1 MYYKDILSKYYKYS
15 ILKGLINMANLEV
28 IITIILY
35 NFLLIA
41 IGFWA
46 KKRTSN
52 QDDFYIGSRGL
63 GPWVTAL
70 SASASSSSAWSLL
83 GVSGAAYVWGLS
95 AIWLLIGVL
104 VGYVVSWT
112 WVAPRLMEISQ
123 KTGAVTLPEL
133 LFGDF
138 NEKDKIILLRL
149 TTIIITCSLI
159 VYIAAQFQGA
169 GTAFSSI
176 LGISQEWSIIIGAL
190 VILIYTFIGGF
201 WAVSLTDSIQAIV
214 MLIVALF
221 LPLFLLVFIGGFD
234 DLIFSVKAIGTAAEG
249 SLTGVHTGL
258 MGLGFIIGTVSIG
271 FGYPGQPFV
280 VNRFM
285 AARDI
290 TVIRRGRIIA
300 IAWATVIFGG
310 MILLGLCAKVM
321 YSTVSD
327 PESVLFFV
335 SQRIFGPVFAGIITA
350 AVLSAIMSTADSQLL
365 AVASSVDRDWKGGR
379 GTNIS
384 SARIAI
390 ILVVI
395 FAVILSLYAP
405 ETIFTRVVFA
415 WTALGAALVPM
426 VFSKVL
432 DWKVSSLAAGLSIL
446 TGFLMTVI
454 FHQLPNTP
462 GDIMERVLPMLLGF
476 IILGCSRKSWF

>member
-1 MYYKDILSKYYKYS
+1 M
-15 ILKGLINMANLEV
+15 INQGVL
-28 IITIILY
+28 ITIIVY

-52 QDDFYIGSRGL
+52 QDDFYLGGRGL
-63 GPWVTAL
+63 GPFVAAL

-95 AIWLLIGVL
+95 AIWLLPGVL
-104 VGYVVSWT
+104 IGYFVSWT
-112 WVAPRLMEISQ
+112 WVAPRLMEISRQ
-123 KTGAVTLPEL
+123 TGAVTLPEL
-133 LFGDF
+133 LFGGFD
-138 NEKDKIILLRL
+138 EKEKIILLRL

-159 VYIAAQFQGA
+159 VYVAAQFQGA
-169 GTAFSSI
+169 GTAFSSV
-176 LGISQEWSIIIGAL
+176 LGISQELSIIIGAT

-201 WAVSLTDSIQAIV
+201 WAASLTDTIQAIL
-214 MLIVALF
+214 MFIVALF
-221 LPLFLLVFIGGFD
+221 LPLFLLIFIGGFD
-234 DLIFSVKAIGTAAEG
+234 DLIFSVKAIGTEAEG

-258 MGLGFIIGTVSIG
+258 MGLGFIIGTISIG

-290 TVIRRGRIIA
+290 KAIRRGRIIA
-300 IAWATVIFGG
+300 IGWATVIFGG

-321 YSTVSD
+321 YSTVPD
-327 PESVLFFV
+327 PESVLFFI
-335 SQRIFGPVFAGIITA
+335 SQRLFGPVFAGIITA

-379 GTNIS
+379 GTNIN
-384 SARIAI
+384 SARVAI
-390 ILVVI
+390 FLVVI
-395 FAVILSLYAP
+395 FAIILSLYAP

-415 WTALGAALVPM
+415 WTALGAAFVPM

-432 DWKVSSLAAGLSIL
+432 SWKVSSTAAGLSIV

-454 FHQLPNTP
+454 LHQLPDTP
-462 GDIMERVLPMLLGF
+462 GDILERVLPMLLGF
-476 IILGCSRKSWF
+476 IILSCSRRSLF

>member
-1 MYYKDILSKYYKYS
+1 M
-15 ILKGLINMANLEV
+15 INQGVL
-28 IITIILY
+28 ITIIVY

-52 QDDFYIGSRGL
+52 QDDFYLGGRGL
-63 GPWVTAL
+63 GPFVAAL

-95 AIWLLIGVL
+95 AIWLLPGVL
-104 VGYVVSWT
+104 IGYFVSWT
-112 WVAPRLMEISQ
+112 WVAPRLMEISRQ
-123 KTGAVTLPEL
+123 TGAVTLPEL
-133 LFGDF
+133 LFGGFD
-138 NEKDKIILLRL
+138 EKEKIILLRL

-159 VYIAAQFQGA
+159 VYVAAQFQGA
-169 GTAFSSI
+169 GTAFSSV
-176 LGISQEWSIIIGAL
+176 LGISQELSIIIGAT

-201 WAVSLTDSIQAIV
+201 WAASLTDTIQAIL
-214 MLIVALF
+214 MFIVALF
-221 LPLFLLVFIGGFD
+221 LPLFLLIFIGGFD
-234 DLIFSVKAIGTAAEG
+234 DLIFSVKAIGTEAEG

-258 MGLGFIIGTVSIG
+258 MGLGFIIGTISIG

-290 TVIRRGRIIA
+290 KAIRRGRIIA
-300 IAWATVIFGG
+300 IGWATVIFGG

-321 YSTVSD
+321 YSTVPD
-327 PESVLFFV
+327 PESVLFFI
-335 SQRIFGPVFAGIITA
+335 SQRLFGPVFAGIITA

-365 AVASSVDRDWKGGR
+365 AVASSVDRDWKGGK

-384 SARIAI
+384 SARVAI
-390 ILVVI
+390 FLVVI
-395 FAVILSLYAP
+395 IAVTLSLYAP

-415 WTALGAALVPM
+415 WTALGAAFVPM

-432 DWKVSSLAAGLSIL
+432 SWKVSSTAAGL
-446 TGFLMTVI
+446 
-454 FHQLPNTP
+454 
-462 GDIMERVLPMLLGF
+462 D
-476 IILGCSRKSWF
+476 RKSVV

>member
-1 MYYKDILSKYYKYS
+1 
-15 ILKGLINMANLEV
+15 MANKEV
-28 IITIILY
+28 LITIILY
-35 NFLLIA
+35 NLLLIA

-46 KKRTSN
+46 KKRTNN
-52 QDDFYIGSRGL
+52 QDDFYLGGRSL
-63 GPWVTAL
+63 GPFVAAL

-95 AIWLLIGVL
+95 AVWLLPGVL

-123 KTGAVTLPEL
+123 QTGAVTLPEL

-138 NEKDKIILLRL
+138 NEREKTILLRL
-149 TTIIITCSLI
+149 ATIIITCSLI

-169 GTAFSSI
+169 GTAFSSV

-201 WAVSLTDSIQAIV
+201 WAVSLTDSIQAIL
-214 MLIVALF
+214 MLVVALF
-221 LPLFLLVFIGGFD
+221 LPLVFMLVLIGGFGD
-234 DLIFSVKAIGTAAEG
+234 VILSLKAIGTEAEV

-258 MGLGFIIGTVSIG
+258 MGLGFIIGTISIG

-290 TVIRRGRIIA
+290 TAIRRGRIIA
-300 IAWATVIFGG
+300 IGWATVIFGG
-310 MILLGLCAKVM
+310 MILLGLCAKVV

-335 SQRIFGPVFAGIITA
+335 SQRLFGPVFTGIITA

-390 ILVVI
+390 LLVVI
-395 FAVILSLYAP
+395 CAAILSLYAP
-405 ETIFTRVVFA
+405 ETIFIRVVYA
-415 WTALGAALVPM
+415 WTALGASLVPM

-432 DWKVSSLAAGLSIL
+432 SWKVTSIAAGLSVA

-454 FHQLPNTP
+454 LHQLPDTP
-462 GDIMERVLPMLLGF
+462 GDILERVLPMLLGF
-476 IILGCSRKSWF
+476 IILSCSRKSWF

>member
-1 MYYKDILSKYYKYS
+1 M
-15 ILKGLINMANLEV
+15 INQGVL
-28 IITIILY
+28 ITIIVY

-52 QDDFYIGSRGL
+52 QDDFYLGGRGL
-63 GPWVTAL
+63 GPFVAAL

-95 AIWLLIGVL
+95 AIWLLPGVL
-104 VGYVVSWT
+104 IGYFVSWT

-123 KTGAVTLPEL
+123 QTGAVTLPEL
-133 LFGDF
+133 LFGGFD
-138 NEKDKIILLRL
+138 EKEKIILLRL

-159 VYIAAQFQGA
+159 VYVAAQFQGV
-169 GTAFSSI
+169 GTAFSSV
-176 LGISQEWSIIIGAL
+176 LGISQELSIIIGAT

-201 WAVSLTDSIQAIV
+201 WAASLTDTIQAIL
-214 MLIVALF
+214 MFIVALL
-221 LPLFLLVFIGGFD
+221 LPTFLLVFIGGFD
-234 DLIFSVKAIGTAAEG
+234 DLIFSVKAIGTEAEG

-258 MGLGFIIGTVSIG
+258 MGLGFIIGTISIG

-290 TVIRRGRIIA
+290 KAIRRGRIIA
-300 IAWATVIFGG
+300 IGWATIIFGG

-321 YSTVSD
+321 YSTVPD
-327 PESVLFFV
+327 PESVLFFI
-335 SQRIFGPVFAGIITA
+335 SQRLFGPVFAGIITA

-365 AVASSVDRDWKGGR
+365 AVASSVDRDWKGGK

-384 SARIAI
+384 SARVAI
-390 ILVVI
+390 FLVVI
-395 FAVILSLYAP
+395 FAIILSLYAP

-415 WTALGAALVPM
+415 WTALGAAFVPM

-432 DWKVSSLAAGLSIL
+432 SWRVSSIAAGLSIV

-454 FHQLPNTP
+454 LHQLPDTP
-462 GDIMERVLPMLLGF
+462 GDILERVLPMLLGF
-476 IILGCSRKSWF
+476 IILSCSRRSLF

>member
-1 MYYKDILSKYYKYS
+1 
-15 ILKGLINMANLEV
+15 MANQEV
-28 IITIILY
+28 LITIIIY
-35 NFLLIA
+35 NFLLIV

-46 KKRTSN
+46 KNRTSN
-52 QDDFYIGSRGL
+52 QDDFYLGGRGL

-95 AIWLLIGVL
+95 AVWLLPGVL
-104 VGYVVSWT
+104 VGYIVTWT
-112 WVAPRLMEISQ
+112 WIAPRLMEISQ

-138 NEKDKIILLRL
+138 NEREKIILLRIS
-149 TTIIITCSLI
+149 TIIITCSLI

-169 GTAFSSI
+169 GTAFSSA
-176 LGISQEWSIIIGAL
+176 LGISQELSIIIGAL

-201 WAVSLTDSIQAIV
+201 WAVSLTDSIQAIL
-214 MLIVALF
+214 MLVVALF
-221 LPLFLLVFIGGFD
+221 LPLVFMLVMIGGFG
-234 DLIFSVKAIGTAAEG
+234 DLIFSIKAIGTVAEG
-249 SLTGVHTGL
+249 RLTGVHTGF
-258 MGLGFIIGTVSIG
+258 MGLGFIIGTISIG
-271 FGYPGQPFV
+271 FAYPGQPFV

-290 TVIRRGRIIA
+290 TAIRRGRIIA
-300 IAWATVIFGG
+300 IGWATVIFGG
-310 MILLGLCAKVM
+310 MILLGLCAKVA
-321 YSTVSD
+321 YSTVAD

-335 SQRIFGPVFAGIITA
+335 SQRLFGPVFSGIITA

-390 ILVVI
+390 LLVVI

-405 ETIFTRVVFA
+405 ETIFTRVIFA
-415 WTALGAALVPM
+415 WTALGAAFVPM
-426 VFSKVL
+426 VFAKVFS
-432 DWKVSSLAAGLSIL
+432 WKVSSIAAGLSIL
-446 TGFLMTVI
+446 TGFIMVVI
-454 FHQLPNTP
+454 LHQLPDSP
-462 GDIMERVLPMLLGF
+462 GDILERVLPMTLGF
-476 IILGCSRKSWF
+476 LILISSKQSVGMNG

>member
-1 MYYKDILSKYYKYS
+1 M
-15 ILKGLINMANLEV
+15 INQGVL
-28 IITIILY
+28 ITIIVY

-52 QDDFYIGSRGL
+52 QDDFYLGGRGL
-63 GPWVTAL
+63 GPFVAAL

-95 AIWLLIGVL
+95 AIWLLPGVL
-104 VGYVVSWT
+104 IGYFVSWT

-123 KTGAVTLPEL
+123 QTGAVTLPEL
-133 LFGDF
+133 LFGGFD
-138 NEKDKIILLRL
+138 EKEKIILLRL

-159 VYIAAQFQGA
+159 VYVAAQFQGV
-169 GTAFSSI
+169 GTAFSSV
-176 LGISQEWSIIIGAL
+176 LGISQELSIIIGAT

-201 WAVSLTDSIQAIV
+201 WAASLTDTIQAIL
-214 MLIVALF
+214 MFIVALF
-221 LPLFLLVFIGGFD
+221 LPLFLLIFIGGFD
-234 DLIFSVKAIGTAAEG
+234 DLIFSVKAIGTEAEG

-258 MGLGFIIGTVSIG
+258 MGLGFIIGTISIG

-290 TVIRRGRIIA
+290 KAIRRGRIIA
-300 IAWATVIFGG
+300 IGWATIIFGG

-321 YSTVSD
+321 YSTVPD
-327 PESVLFFV
+327 PESVLFFI
-335 SQRIFGPVFAGIITA
+335 SQRLFGPVFAGIITA

-365 AVASSVDRDWKGGR
+365 AVASSVDRDWKGGK

-384 SARIAI
+384 SARVAI
-390 ILVVI
+390 FLVVI
-395 FAVILSLYAP
+395 FAIILSLYAP

-415 WTALGAALVPM
+415 WTALGAAFVPM

-432 DWKVSSLAAGLSIL
+432 SWRVSSIAAGLSIV

-454 FHQLPNTP
+454 LHQLPDTP
-462 GDIMERVLPMLLGF
+462 GDILERVLPMLLGF
-476 IILGCSRKSWF
+476 IILSCSRRSLF

>member
-1 MYYKDILSKYYKYS
+1 
-15 ILKGLINMANLEV
+15 MANKEV
-28 IITIILY
+28 LITIIFY
-35 NFLLIA
+35 NLLLVA
-41 IGFWA
+41 IGLWA

-52 QDDFYIGSRGL
+52 QDDFYLGGRSL
-63 GPWVTAL
+63 GPFVAAL

-83 GVSGAAYVWGLS
+83 GVSGAAYAWGLS
-95 AIWLLIGVL
+95 AFWLLPGVL
-104 VGYVVSWT
+104 IGYVISWT

-138 NEKDKIILLRL
+138 NEREKMILLRL
-149 TTIIITCSLI
+149 TTIIITCSLV
-159 VYIAAQFQGA
+159 VYVAAQFQGA
-169 GTAFSSI
+169 GTAFSSA
-176 LGISQEWSIIIGAL
+176 LGIPKDISIIVGAM

-201 WAVSLTDSIQAIV
+201 WAVSLTDTIQAIL
-214 MLIVALF
+214 MLIVAFF
-221 LPLFLLVFIGGFD
+221 LPLLLLIFIGGFD
-234 DLIFSVKAIGTAAEG
+234 DLIFSVKAIGTDAEG
-249 SLTGVHTGL
+249 SLTGVNTGL
-258 MGLGFIIGTVSIG
+258 MGLGFIIGTISIG

-285 AARDI
+285 AAKDI
-290 TVIRRGRIIA
+290 KTIKRARIIA
-300 IAWATVIFGG
+300 IAWATIIFGG

-321 YSTVSD
+321 YSTVPD

-335 SQRIFGPVFAGIITA
+335 SQRLFGPVFAGIITA

-365 AVASSVDRDWKGGR
+365 AVASSVDRDWKGGI
-379 GTNIS
+379 GKGIS

-405 ETIFTRVVFA
+405 ETIFVRVVFA

-432 DWKVSSLAAGLSIL
+432 SWRVSSLAAGLSIL
-446 TGFLMTVI
+446 TGFLMTV
-454 FHQLPNTP
+454 FLHQLPDTP
-462 GDIMERVLPMLLGF
+462 GDILERMLPMLLGF
-476 IILGCSRKSWF
+476 IILNISRKKVST

>member
-1 MYYKDILSKYYKYS
+1 
-15 ILKGLINMANLEV
+15 MANQGVL
-28 IITIILY
+28 ITIIVY

-52 QDDFYIGSRGL
+52 QDDFYLGGRGL
-63 GPWVTAL
+63 GPFVAAL

-95 AIWLLIGVL
+95 AIWLLPGVL
-104 VGYVVSWT
+104 IGYFVSWT

-138 NEKDKIILLRL
+138 NEKEKIILLRL

-159 VYIAAQFQGA
+159 VYVAAQFQGA
-169 GTAFSSI
+169 GTAFSSA
-176 LGISQEWSIIIGAL
+176 LGISQELSIIIGAT
-190 VILIYTFIGGF
+190 VILTYTFIGGF
-201 WAVSLTDSIQAIV
+201 WAASLTDAIQAML
-214 MLIVALF
+214 MLIVALL
-221 LPLFLLVFIGGFD
+221 LPAFLLVFIGGFD
-234 DLIFSVKAIGTAAEG
+234 DLIFSVKAIGTEAEG

-258 MGLGFIIGTVSIG
+258 MGLGFIIGTISIG

-290 TVIRRGRIIA
+290 KAIRRGRIIA
-300 IAWATVIFGG
+300 IGWATVIFGG

-321 YSTVSD
+321 YSTVPD
-327 PESVLFFV
+327 PESVLFFI
-335 SQRIFGPVFAGIITA
+335 SQRLFGPVFAGIITA

-379 GTNIS
+379 GTNIN
-384 SARIAI
+384 SARVAI
-390 ILVVI
+390 FLVVI

-415 WTALGAALVPM
+415 WTALGAAFVPM

-432 DWKVSSLAAGLSIL
+432 SWKVSSIAAGLSIV

-454 FHQLPNTP
+454 LHQLPDTP
-462 GDIMERVLPMLLGF
+462 GDILERVLPMLLGF
-476 IILGCSRKSWF
+476 IILSCSRRSLF

>member
-1 MYYKDILSKYYKYS
+1 M
-15 ILKGLINMANLEV
+15 INQGVL
-28 IITIILY
+28 ITIIVY

-52 QDDFYIGSRGL
+52 QDDFYLGGRGL
-63 GPWVTAL
+63 GPFVAAL

-95 AIWLLIGVL
+95 AIWLLPGVL
-104 VGYVVSWT
+104 IGYFVSWT
-112 WVAPRLMEISQ
+112 WVAPRLMEISRQ
-123 KTGAVTLPEL
+123 TGAVTLPEL
-133 LFGDF
+133 LFGGFD
-138 NEKDKIILLRL
+138 EKEKIILLRL

-159 VYIAAQFQGA
+159 VYVAAQFQGA
-169 GTAFSSI
+169 GTAFSSV
-176 LGISQEWSIIIGAL
+176 LGISQELSIIIGAT

-201 WAVSLTDSIQAIV
+201 WAASLTDTIQAIL
-214 MLIVALF
+214 MFIVALF
-221 LPLFLLVFIGGFD
+221 LPLFLLIFIGGFD
-234 DLIFSVKAIGTAAEG
+234 DLIFSVKAIGTEAEG

-258 MGLGFIIGTVSIG
+258 MGLGFIIGTISIG

-290 TVIRRGRIIA
+290 KAIRRGRIIA
-300 IAWATVIFGG
+300 IGWATVIFGG

-321 YSTVSD
+321 YSTVPD
-327 PESVLFFV
+327 PESVLFFI
-335 SQRIFGPVFAGIITA
+335 SQRLFGPVFAGIITA

-379 GTNIS
+379 GTNIN
-384 SARIAI
+384 SARVAI
-390 ILVVI
+390 FLVVI
-395 FAVILSLYAP
+395 FAIILSLYAP

-415 WTALGAALVPM
+415 WTALGAAFVPM

-432 DWKVSSLAAGLSIL
+432 SWRVSSIAAGLSIV

-454 FHQLPNTP
+454 LHQLPDTP
-462 GDIMERVLPMLLGF
+462 GDILERVLPMILGF
-476 IILGCSRKSWF
+476 IILSCSRRSLF

>member
-1 MYYKDILSKYYKYS
+1 
-15 ILKGLINMANLEV
+15 MANQEV
-28 IITIILY
+28 LITIILY

-46 KKRTSN
+46 KKKTNN
-52 QDDFYIGSRGL
+52 QDDFYLGGRSL
-63 GPWVTAL
+63 GPFVAAL

-83 GVSGAAYVWGLS
+83 GVSGAAYAWGLS
-95 AIWLLIGVL
+95 AVWLLPGVL

-123 KTGAVTLPEL
+123 RTGAVTLPEL

-138 NEKDKIILLRL
+138 NQAEKIILLRL

-169 GTAFSSI
+169 GTAFSSA
-176 LGISQEWSIIIGAL
+176 LGISQEMSIIIGAL
-190 VILIYTFIGGF
+190 VILTYTFIGGF
-201 WAVSLTDSIQAIV
+201 WAVSLTDSIQAILMFV
-214 MLIVALF
+214 VALL
-221 LPLFLLVFIGGFD
+221 LPLFLLIFIGGFD
-234 DLIFSVKAIGTAAEG
+234 DLIFSLKAIGTEAEG

-258 MGLGFIIGTVSIG
+258 MGLGFIIGTIGIG

-290 TVIRRGRIIA
+290 SVIRRGRIIA
-300 IAWATVIFGG
+300 IGWATVIFGG
-310 MILLGLCAKVM
+310 MIVLGLCAKVM
-321 YSTVSD
+321 YSTVAN

-335 SQRIFGPVFAGIITA
+335 SQRLFGPVFAGIITA

-365 AVASSVDRDWKGGR
+365 VVASSVDRDWKGGR
-379 GTNIS
+379 GTNIG

-390 ILVVI
+390 ILVV
-395 FAVILSLYAP
+395 FLAVILSLYAP
-405 ETIFTRVVFA
+405 ETIFNRVVFA
-415 WTALGAALVPM
+415 WTALGASLVPM

-432 DWKVSSLAAGLSIL
+432 NWRLSAKAAGSSIL
-446 TGFLMTVI
+446 VGFLMTVV
-454 FHQLPNTP
+454 FHLLPDTP
-462 GDIMERVLPMLLGF
+462 GDFIERIIPMSLGF
-476 IILGCSRKSWF
+476 IILILSKK

>member
-1 MYYKDILSKYYKYS
+1 M
-15 ILKGLINMANLEV
+15 INQGVL
-28 IITIILY
+28 ITIIVY

-52 QDDFYIGSRGL
+52 QDDFYLGGRGL
-63 GPWVTAL
+63 GPFVAAL

-95 AIWLLIGVL
+95 AIWLLPGVL
-104 VGYVVSWT
+104 IGYFVSWT

-123 KTGAVTLPEL
+123 QTGAVTLPEL
-133 LFGDF
+133 LFGGFD
-138 NEKDKIILLRL
+138 EKEKIILLRL

-159 VYIAAQFQGA
+159 VYVAAQFQGA
-169 GTAFSSI
+169 GTAFSNV
-176 LGISQEWSIIIGAL
+176 LGISQELSIIIGAT

-201 WAVSLTDSIQAIV
+201 WAASLTDTIQAIL
-214 MLIVALF
+214 MFIVALF
-221 LPLFLLVFIGGFD
+221 LPLFLLIFIGGFD
-234 DLIFSVKAIGTAAEG
+234 DLIFSVKAIGTEAEG

-258 MGLGFIIGTVSIG
+258 MGLGFIIGTISIG

-290 TVIRRGRIIA
+290 KTIRRGRIIA
-300 IAWATVIFGG
+300 IGWATVIFGG

-321 YSTVSD
+321 YSTVPD
-327 PESVLFFV
+327 PESVLFFI
-335 SQRIFGPVFAGIITA
+335 SQRLFGPVFAGIITA

-379 GTNIS
+379 GTNIN
-384 SARIAI
+384 SARVAI
-390 ILVVI
+390 FLVVI

-415 WTALGAALVPM
+415 WTALGAAFVPM

-432 DWKVSSLAAGLSIL
+432 SWKVSSTAAGLSIV

-454 FHQLPNTP
+454 LHQLPDTP
-462 GDIMERVLPMLLGF
+462 GDILERVLPMLLGF
-476 IILGCSRKSWF
+476 IILSCSRRSLF

>member
-1 MYYKDILSKYYKYS
+1 M
-15 ILKGLINMANLEV
+15 INQGVL
-28 IITIILY
+28 ITIIVY

-52 QDDFYIGSRGL
+52 QDDFYLGGRGL
-63 GPWVTAL
+63 GPFVAAL

-95 AIWLLIGVL
+95 AIWLLPGVL
-104 VGYVVSWT
+104 IGYFVSWT

-123 KTGAVTLPEL
+123 QTGAVTLPEL
-133 LFGDF
+133 LFGGFD
-138 NEKDKIILLRL
+138 EKEKIILLRL

-159 VYIAAQFQGA
+159 VYVAAQFQGA
-169 GTAFSSI
+169 GTAFSNV
-176 LGISQEWSIIIGAL
+176 LGISQELSIIIGAT

-201 WAVSLTDSIQAIV
+201 WAASLTDTIQAIL
-214 MLIVALF
+214 MFIVALF
-221 LPLFLLVFIGGFD
+221 LPLFLLIFIGGFD
-234 DLIFSVKAIGTAAEG
+234 DLIFSVKAIGTEAEG

-258 MGLGFIIGTVSIG
+258 MGLGFIIGTISIG

-290 TVIRRGRIIA
+290 KAIRRGRIIA
-300 IAWATVIFGG
+300 IGWATIIFGG

-321 YSTVSD
+321 YSTVPD
-327 PESVLFFV
+327 PESVLFFI
-335 SQRIFGPVFAGIITA
+335 SQRLFGPVFAGIITA

-365 AVASSVDRDWKGGR
+365 AVASSVDRDWKGGK

-384 SARIAI
+384 SARVAI
-390 ILVVI
+390 FLVVI
-395 FAVILSLYAP
+395 FAIILSLYAP

-415 WTALGAALVPM
+415 WTALGAAFVPM

-432 DWKVSSLAAGLSIL
+432 SWRVSSIAAGLSIV

-454 FHQLPNTP
+454 LHQLPDTP
-462 GDIMERVLPMLLGF
+462 GDILERVLPMLLGF
-476 IILGCSRKSWF
+476 IILSCSRRSLF

>member
-1 MYYKDILSKYYKYS
+1 M
-15 ILKGLINMANLEV
+15 INQGVL
-28 IITIILY
+28 ITIIVY

-52 QDDFYIGSRGL
+52 QDDFYLGGRGL
-63 GPWVTAL
+63 GPFVAAL

-95 AIWLLIGVL
+95 AIWLLPGVL
-104 VGYVVSWT
+104 IGYFVSWT

-123 KTGAVTLPEL
+123 QTGAVTLPEL
-133 LFGDF
+133 LFGGFD
-138 NEKDKIILLRL
+138 EKEKIILLRL

-159 VYIAAQFQGA
+159 VYVAAQFQGA
-169 GTAFSSI
+169 GTAFSSV
-176 LGISQEWSIIIGAL
+176 LGISQELSIIIGAT
-190 VILIYTFIGGF
+190 VILTYTFIGGF
-201 WAVSLTDSIQAIV
+201 WAASLTDAIQAML
-214 MLIVALF
+214 MLIVALL
-221 LPLFLLVFIGGFD
+221 LPAFLLVFIGGFD
-234 DLIFSVKAIGTAAEG
+234 DLIFSVKAIGTEAEG
-249 SLTGVHTGL
+249 SLTGVYTGL
-258 MGLGFIIGTVSIG
+258 MGLGFIVGTISIG

-290 TVIRRGRIIA
+290 KAIRRGRIIA
-300 IAWATVIFGG
+300 IGWATVIFGG

-327 PESVLFFV
+327 PETVLFFI
-335 SQRIFGPVFAGIITA
+335 SQRLFGPVFAGIITA

-379 GTNIS
+379 GTNIN
-384 SARIAI
+384 SARVAI
-390 ILVVI
+390 FLVVI
-395 FAVILSLYAP
+395 FAIILSLYAP

-415 WTALGAALVPM
+415 WTALGAAFVPM

-432 DWKVSSLAAGLSIL
+432 SWRVSSIAAGLSIV

-454 FHQLPNTP
+454 LHQLPDTP
-462 GDIMERVLPMLLGF
+462 GDILERVLPMLLGF
-476 IILGCSRKSWF
+476 IILSCSRRSLF

>member
-1 MYYKDILSKYYKYS
+1 
-15 ILKGLINMANLEV
+15 MANKEV
-28 IITIILY
+28 LITIILY
-35 NFLLIA
+35 NILLIA

-52 QDDFYIGSRGL
+52 QDDFYLGGRGL
-63 GPWVTAL
+63 GPFVAAL

-95 AIWLLIGVL
+95 AVWLLPGVL
-104 VGYVVSWT
+104 VGYVVSWV

-138 NEKDKIILLRL
+138 NEKEKTILLRL
-149 TTIIITCSLI
+149 TTIIITCSLV
-159 VYIAAQFQGA
+159 VYVAAQFQGA
-169 GTAFSSI
+169 GTAFSNV
-176 LGISQEWSIIIGAL
+176 LGISQETSIIIGAL

-201 WAVSLTDSIQAIV
+201 WAVSLTDSIQAIL
-214 MLIVALF
+214 MLVVALF
-221 LPLFLLVFIGGFD
+221 LPLLLLIFIGGFD
-234 DLIFSVKAIGTAAEG
+234 DLIFSVKAIGTEAQG
-249 SLTGVHTGL
+249 SLTGEYTGL
-258 MGLGFIIGTVSIG
+258 MGLGFIIGTISIG

-290 TVIRRGRIIA
+290 STIRIGRIIA
-300 IAWATVIFGG
+300 IGWATIIFGG

-335 SQRIFGPVFAGIITA
+335 SQRMFGPIFAGVITA

-379 GTNIS
+379 GTNIN

-390 ILVVI
+390 LLVVI

-405 ETIFTRVVFA
+405 ETIFVRVVFA

-432 DWKVSSLAAGLSIL
+432 NWKVSSLAAGLSVV

-454 FHQLPNTP
+454 LHQLPNTP
-462 GDIMERVLPMLLGF
+462 GDILERVLPMTLGF
-476 IILGCSRKSWF
+476 LILISSKTKRWNEWLD

>member
-1 MYYKDILSKYYKYS
+1 
-15 ILKGLINMANLEV
+15 MANSQIL
-28 IITIILY
+28 ITIILY
-35 NFLLIA
+35 NFLLIG

-52 QDDFYIGSRGL
+52 QDDFYLGGRAL
-63 GPWVTAL
+63 GPFVAAL

-95 AIWLLIGVL
+95 AVWLLPGVL

-133 LFGDF
+133 LFWEF
-138 NEKDKIILLRL
+138 NQKEKTILLRL

-159 VYIAAQFQGA
+159 VYVAAQFQGA
-169 GTAFSSI
+169 GTAFSNA
-176 LGISQEWSIIIGAL
+176 LGIPQDLSIIIGAL
-190 VILIYTFIGGF
+190 VILIYTLIGGF
-201 WAVSLTDSIQAIV
+201 WAVSLTDSIQAIL
-214 MLIVALF
+214 MLVVALF
-221 LPLFLLVFIGGFD
+221 LPLMLLMFIGGFD
-234 DLIFSVKAIGTAAEG
+234 VLISNIKAIGTEAEG
-249 SLTGVHTGL
+249 SLTGIHTGL
-258 MGLGFIIGTVSIG
+258 MGLGFIIGTISIG

-285 AARDI
+285 AAKDI
-290 TVIRRGRIIA
+290 KTIKRGRIIA

-310 MILLGLCAKVM
+310 MIILGLCAKVM

-335 SQRIFGPVFAGIITA
+335 SQRLFGPVFAGIITA

-379 GTNIS
+379 DTKIS
-384 SARIAI
+384 SSRIAI
-390 ILVVI
+390 LLVVI
-395 FAVILSLYAP
+395 SAVILSLFAP

-432 DWKVSSLAAGLSIL
+432 SWKVSSTAAGLSIL

-454 FHQLPNTP
+454 LHQFPDTP
-462 GDIMERVLPMLLGF
+462 GDIIERVVPMLLGF
-476 IILGCSRKSWF
+476 LILNGSRKNWF

>member
-1 MYYKDILSKYYKYS
+1 
-15 ILKGLINMANLEV
+15 MANKEV
-28 IITIILY
+28 LITIILY

-41 IGFWA
+41 VGFWA

-52 QDDFYIGSRGL
+52 QDDFYLGGRGL

-95 AIWLLIGVL
+95 AFWLLPGVL

-138 NEKDKIILLRL
+138 NEREKTILLRL
-149 TTIIITCSLI
+149 STIIITCALI
-159 VYIAAQFQGA
+159 VYVAAQFQGA
-169 GTAFSSI
+169 GTAFSNA
-176 LGISQEWSIIIGAL
+176 LGISQELSIIIGAL
-190 VILIYTFIGGF
+190 VILIYTFTGGF
-201 WAVSLTDSIQAIV
+201 WAVSLTDSIQAILMFV
-214 MLIVALF
+214 VALF
-221 LPLFLLVFIGGFD
+221 LPLFLLIFIGGFD
-234 DLIFSVKAIGTAAEG
+234 DLIFSIKAIGTEAEG
-249 SLTGVHTGL
+249 RLTGVHTGL
-258 MGLGFIIGTVSIG
+258 MGLGFIIGTISIG

-290 TVIRRGRIIA
+290 TAIKRGRIIA
-300 IAWATVIFGG
+300 IGWATVIFGG

-321 YSTVSD
+321 YSTVAN

-335 SQRIFGPVFAGIITA
+335 SQRLFGPVFAGIITA

-365 AVASSVDRDWKGGR
+365 AVASSVDRDWKGGK

-390 ILVVI
+390 LAVVI
-395 FAVILSLYAP
+395 FAVILSLFAP
-405 ETIFTRVVFA
+405 ETIFVRVVFA
-415 WTALGAALVPM
+415 WTALGAAFVPM

-432 DWKVSSLAAGLSIL
+432 RWKVSSFASGLSIS

-454 FHQLPNTP
+454 LHQLPDTP
-462 GDIMERVLPMLLGF
+462 GDIVERVLPMLLGF
-476 IILGCSRKSWF
+476 IILNCSRKSWF

>member
-1 MYYKDILSKYYKYS
+1 
-15 ILKGLINMANLEV
+15 MANPEV
-28 IITIILY
+28 LITIILY
-35 NFLLIA
+35 NFLLILV
-41 IGFWA
+41 GFWA
-46 KKRTSN
+46 KNRTSN

-83 GVSGAAYVWGLS
+83 GVSGAAYAWGLS
-95 AIWLLIGVL
+95 AIWLLPGVL

-112 WVAPRLMEISQ
+112 WVAPRLMEISR

-138 NEKDKIILLRL
+138 KQKEKTILLRL

-159 VYIAAQFQGA
+159 VYVAAQFQGA
-169 GTAFSSI
+169 GTAFSSA
-176 LGISQEWSIIIGAL
+176 LGISQELSIIIGAM
-190 VILIYTFIGGF
+190 VIVTYTFIGGF
-201 WAVSLTDSIQAIV
+201 WAVSLTDSIQAIL

-221 LPLFLLVFIGGFD
+221 LPLFLLIFIGGFD
-234 DLIFSVKAIGTAAEG
+234 DLIFSLKSIGTEAEG
-249 SLTGVHTGL
+249 SLTGVYTGL
-258 MGLGFIIGTVSIG
+258 MGLGFIIGTISIG

-290 TVIRRGRIIA
+290 TAIRRGRIIA
-300 IAWATVIFGG
+300 VAWATVIFGG

-321 YSTVSD
+321 YSTVAD

-335 SQRIFGPVFAGIITA
+335 SQRLFGPVFAGIITA

-379 GTNIS
+379 GTNIG

-390 ILVVI
+390 LLVVI

-405 ETIFTRVVFA
+405 ETIFIRVLFA

-426 VFSKVL
+426 VFSKVFN
-432 DWKVSSLAAGLSIL
+432 WKVSSIAAGFSVL

-454 FHQLPNTP
+454 LHQFPDTP
-462 GDIMERVLPMLLGF
+462 GDILERILPMTLGF
-476 IILGCSRKSWF
+476 LILIYSKRTVGINNQNDE

>member
-1 MYYKDILSKYYKYS
+1 MVNQEIL
-15 ILKGLINMANLEV
+15 
-28 IITIILY
+28 ITIVLY
-35 NFLLIA
+35 NVLLLA
-41 IGFWA
+41 VGFWA

-52 QDDFYIGSRGL
+52 QDDFYLGGRGL
-63 GPWVTAL
+63 GPFVAAL

-83 GVSGAAYVWGLS
+83 GVSGAAYVWGMS
-95 AIWLLIGVL
+95 AIWLLPGVL
-104 VGYVVSWT
+104 IGYIVSWT

-138 NEKDKIILLRL
+138 NEKERKTLLRL
-149 TTIIITCSLI
+149 TTIIITCSLV
-159 VYIAAQFQGA
+159 VYVAAQFQGA
-169 GTAFSSI
+169 GTAFSNA
-176 LGISQEWSIIIGAL
+176 LGISQELSIIMGAL
-190 VILIYTFIGGF
+190 VILIYTFVGGF
-201 WAVSLTDSIQAIV
+201 WAVSLTDSIQAIL
-214 MLIVALF
+214 MLIIALF
-221 LPLFLLVFIGGFD
+221 LPLFLLIFIGGFD
-234 DLIFSVKAIGTAAEG
+234 DLIFSVKAIGTEAEG
-249 SLTGVHTGL
+249 SLTGEYAGL
-258 MGLGFIIGTVSIG
+258 TGLGFIIGTISIG

-290 TVIRRGRIIA
+290 KAIKRGRVIA
-300 IAWATVIFGG
+300 IGWATIIFGG

-335 SQRIFGPVFAGIITA
+335 SQRIFGPVFDGIITA

-365 AVASSVDRDWKGGR
+365 AVASSVDRDWKGGK
-379 GTNIS
+379 GTNIN

-390 ILVVI
+390 LVVVF
-395 FAVILSLYAP
+395 FAVLLSLYAP

-426 VFSKVL
+426 VFSKVFN
-432 DWKVSSLAAGLSIL
+432 WKVSSIAAGASVLI
-446 TGFLMTVI
+446 GFLMTVI
-454 FHQLPNTP
+454 LHQLPNTP
-462 GDIMERVLPMLLGF
+462 GDILERVLPMLLGF
-476 IILGCSRKSWF
+476 IILNCSRKNWF

>member
-1 MYYKDILSKYYKYS
+1 
-15 ILKGLINMANLEV
+15 MANKEV
-28 IITIILY
+28 LITIVLY

-41 IGFWA
+41 VGFWA

-52 QDDFYIGSRGL
+52 QDDFYLGGRGL
-63 GPWVTAL
+63 GAFVAAL

-95 AIWLLIGVL
+95 AFWLLPGVL

-133 LFGDF
+133 LFGEF
-138 NEKDKIILLRL
+138 NEKERKILLRL

-159 VYIAAQFQGA
+159 VYVAAQFQGA
-169 GTAFSSI
+169 GTAFSNV
-176 LGISQEWSIIIGAL
+176 LGISQEFSIIIGAL
-190 VILIYTFIGGF
+190 VILIYTFVGGF
-201 WAVSLTDSIQAIV
+201 WAVSLTDSIQAIL
-214 MLIVALF
+214 MLIIALF
-221 LPLFLLVFIGGFD
+221 LPLFLLIFIGGFD
-234 DLIFSVKAIGTAAEG
+234 DLIFSVKAIGTEAEG
-249 SLTGVHTGL
+249 RLTGVHTGL
-258 MGLGFIIGTVSIG
+258 MGLGFVIGTISIG

-290 TVIRRGRIIA
+290 QAIKRGRIIA
-300 IAWATVIFGG
+300 ILWATIIFGG

-335 SQRIFGPVFAGIITA
+335 SQRLFGPVFAGIITA

-365 AVASSVDRDWKGGR
+365 AVASSVDRDWKGGE
-379 GTNIS
+379 GTNIR
-384 SARIAI
+384 SARLAI
-390 ILVVI
+390 LLVVI

-432 DWKVSSLAAGLSIL
+432 SWKVSSIAAGLSIL

-454 FHQLPNTP
+454 LHQLPDTP
-462 GDIMERVLPMLLGF
+462 GDILERVLPMLLGF
-476 IILGCSRKSWF
+476 IILTCSRKGWF

>member
-1 MYYKDILSKYYKYS
+1 M
-15 ILKGLINMANLEV
+15 INQGVL
-28 IITIILY
+28 ITIIVY

-52 QDDFYIGSRGL
+52 QDDFYLGGRGL
-63 GPWVTAL
+63 GPFVAAL

-95 AIWLLIGVL
+95 AIWLLPGVL
-104 VGYVVSWT
+104 IGYFVSWT
-112 WVAPRLMEISQ
+112 WVAPRLMEISRQ
-123 KTGAVTLPEL
+123 TGAVTLPEL
-133 LFGDF
+133 LFGGFD
-138 NEKDKIILLRL
+138 EKEKIILLRL

-159 VYIAAQFQGA
+159 VYVAAQFQGA
-169 GTAFSSI
+169 GTAFSSV
-176 LGISQEWSIIIGAL
+176 LGISQELSIIIGAT

-201 WAVSLTDSIQAIV
+201 WAASLTDTIQAIL
-214 MLIVALF
+214 MFIVALF
-221 LPLFLLVFIGGFD
+221 LPLFLLIFIGGFD
-234 DLIFSVKAIGTAAEG
+234 DLIFSVKAIGTEAEG

-258 MGLGFIIGTVSIG
+258 MGLGFIIGTISIG

-290 TVIRRGRIIA
+290 KAIRRGRIIA
-300 IAWATVIFGG
+300 IGWATIIFGG

-321 YSTVSD
+321 YSTVPD
-327 PESVLFFV
+327 PESVLFFI
-335 SQRIFGPVFAGIITA
+335 SQRLFGPVFAGIITA

-379 GTNIS
+379 GTNIN
-384 SARIAI
+384 SARVAI
-390 ILVVI
+390 FLVVI
-395 FAVILSLYAP
+395 FATILSLYAP
-405 ETIFTRVVFA
+405 ATIFTRVVFA
-415 WTALGAALVPM
+415 WTALGAAFVPM

-432 DWKVSSLAAGLSIL
+432 SWKVSSLAAGLSIA

-454 FHQLPNTP
+454 LHQLPDTP
-462 GDIMERVLPMLLGF
+462 GDILERVLPMLLGF
-476 IILGCSRKSWF
+476 IILSCSRRSLF

>member
-1 MYYKDILSKYYKYS
+1 M
-15 ILKGLINMANLEV
+15 INQGVL
-28 IITIILY
+28 ITIIVY

-52 QDDFYIGSRGL
+52 QDDFYLGGRGL
-63 GPWVTAL
+63 GPFVAAL

-95 AIWLLIGVL
+95 AIWLLPGVL
-104 VGYVVSWT
+104 IGYFVSWT
-112 WVAPRLMEISQ
+112 WVAPRLMEISRQ
-123 KTGAVTLPEL
+123 TGAVTLPEL
-133 LFGDF
+133 LFGGFD
-138 NEKDKIILLRL
+138 EKEKIILLRL

-159 VYIAAQFQGA
+159 VYVAAQFQGV
-169 GTAFSSI
+169 GTAFSSV
-176 LGISQEWSIIIGAL
+176 LGMSQELSIIIGAT

-201 WAVSLTDSIQAIV
+201 WAVSLTDTIQAIL
-214 MLIVALF
+214 MFIVALF
-221 LPLFLLVFIGGFD
+221 LPLFLLIFIGGFD
-234 DLIFSVKAIGTAAEG
+234 DLIFSVKAIGTEAEG

-258 MGLGFIIGTVSIG
+258 MGLGFIIGTISIG

-290 TVIRRGRIIA
+290 KAIRRGRIIA
-300 IAWATVIFGG
+300 IGWATIIFGG

-321 YSTVSD
+321 YSTVPD
-327 PESVLFFV
+327 PESVLFFI
-335 SQRIFGPVFAGIITA
+335 SQRLFGPVFAGIITA

-365 AVASSVDRDWKGGR
+365 AVASSVDRDWKGGK

-384 SARIAI
+384 SARVAI
-390 ILVVI
+390 FLVVI
-395 FAVILSLYAP
+395 FAIILSLYAP

-415 WTALGAALVPM
+415 WTALGAAFVPM

-432 DWKVSSLAAGLSIL
+432 SWKVSSFAAGLSIV

-454 FHQLPNTP
+454 LHQLPDTP
-462 GDIMERVLPMLLGF
+462 GDILERVLPMLLGF
-476 IILGCSRKSWF
+476 IILSCSRRSLF

>member
-1 MYYKDILSKYYKYS
+1 MVNQEIL
-15 ILKGLINMANLEV
+15 
-28 IITIILY
+28 ITIVLY
-35 NFLLIA
+35 NVLLLA
-41 IGFWA
+41 VGFWA

-52 QDDFYIGSRGL
+52 QDDFYLGGRGL
-63 GPWVTAL
+63 GPFVAAL

-83 GVSGAAYVWGLS
+83 GVSGAAYVWGMS
-95 AIWLLIGVL
+95 AIWLLPGVL
-104 VGYVVSWT
+104 IGYIVSWT

-138 NEKDKIILLRL
+138 NEKERKTLLRL
-149 TTIIITCSLI
+149 TTIIITCSLV
-159 VYIAAQFQGA
+159 VYVAAQFQGA
-169 GTAFSSI
+169 GTAFSNA
-176 LGISQEWSIIIGAL
+176 LGISQELSIIMGAL
-190 VILIYTFIGGF
+190 VILIYTFVGGF
-201 WAVSLTDSIQAIV
+201 WAVSLTDSIQAIL
-214 MLIVALF
+214 MLIIALF
-221 LPLFLLVFIGGFD
+221 LPLFLLIFIGGFD
-234 DLIFSVKAIGTAAEG
+234 DLIFSVKAIGTEAEG
-249 SLTGVHTGL
+249 SLTGEYAGL
-258 MGLGFIIGTVSIG
+258 TGLGFIIGTISIG

-290 TVIRRGRIIA
+290 KAIKRGRVIA
-300 IAWATVIFGG
+300 IGWATIIFGG

-365 AVASSVDRDWKGGR
+365 AVASSVDRDWKGGK
-379 GTNIS
+379 GTNIN

-390 ILVVI
+390 LVVVF
-395 FAVILSLYAP
+395 FAVLLSLYAP

-426 VFSKVL
+426 VFSKVFN
-432 DWKVSSLAAGLSIL
+432 WKVSSIAAGASVLI
-446 TGFLMTVI
+446 GFLMTVI
-454 FHQLPNTP
+454 LHQLPNTP
-462 GDIMERVLPMLLGF
+462 GDILERVLPMLLGF
-476 IILGCSRKSWF
+476 IILNCSRKNWF